1 MRTKAPTGF
10 GCTCDGCP
18 GMRAALA
25 FIEQLEQRI
34 NADTGH
40 AATASARLERKVD
53 DVLAKIDPEA
63 PKP

>member
-1 MRTKAPTGF
+1 MRSKPPTDF
-10 GCTCDGCP
+10 GCTCTGCP

-25 FIEQLEQRI
+25 FIQELEQRI
-34 NADTGH
+34 NADTH
-40 AATASARLERKVD
+40 HSANAAARLERKVD